1 MASDL
6 EVYLRE
12 RAKSWA
18 QQIEDK
24 AKRASG
30 KPAHIVVTA
39 KASGAKGG
47 AVGINVDATSAKGD
61 ARAYEY
67 GSGVH
72 STSSKTSRWQQGT
85 KGKILITPKKA
96 PVLAFDWQ
104 VLKKYPVG
112 TTFPNSPKLIQI
124 VDEGRGIF
132 RYVEHPGVKAANGG
146 KGYVRPAIN
155 EVRKTIRKEIP
166 KGMRDAYV
174 GGIRKAFTK

>member
-1 MASDL
+1 MESDL
-6 EVYLRE
+6 ETYLRE

-67 GSGVH
+67 GSGIH
-72 STSSKTSRWQQGT
+72 STTSKTSRWQQGA
-85 KGKILITPKKA
+85 KGKILITPKRAK
-96 PVLAFDWQ
+96 VLAFYWDK
-104 VLKKYPVG
+104 LSNDPPG
-112 TTFPNSPKLIQI
+112 TWYGGRKLIRKREDD
-124 VDEGRGIF
+124 VALF

-146 KGYVRPAIN
+146 KGYMRPAIS

-174 GGIRKAFTK
+174 GGIRKAFRK